1 MNRNLLL
8 IMAMLLAGWRLGIE
22 SAPARTMPALSQAT
36 AATPV
41 ASVSPPGAP
50 RPGVVTPSGAA
61 PTVMP
66 DSSLKPPAVLGPAD
80 VPTPTDEELEAVA
93 ELIVH
98 IDGQQEGLE
107 DIFKNMQGV
116 LQQFREEVKP

>member
-1 MNRNLLL
+1 
-8 IMAMLLAGWRLGIE
+8 
-22 SAPARTMPALSQAT
+22 
-36 AATPV
+36 
-41 ASVSPPGAP
+41 
-50 RPGVVTPSGAA
+50 
-61 PTVMP
+61 MP
-66 DSSLKPPAVLGPAD
+66 DSSLKPPAALGPAD